1 MERRKVAVLGSTGS
15 IGRQALEVIEAMPDR
30 FQVVSLAA
38 GRNVDLLARQ
48 VARTGARLVAA
59 GDPASAAEL
68 RQRVG
73 PGVQVVWGPEGLMQ
87 AALDA
92 GADVVVVAVVGAA
105 GLVPTVRALA
115 AGKRVALANKEAL
128 VAGGRLVVDALR
140 SGGGTL
146 LPVDSEHSA
155 IFQCLEGEERRS
167 VRRLVLTASGGPFRT
182 ATLAEMERATPRE
195 ALRHPTWSMGGKI
208 TVDSATLMN
217 KGLEVIEAHW
227 LFGVG
232 YDQIRVL
239 VHPQSIVHSLV
250 EFVDG
255 SVKAQLGTPDMRLP
269 IQYALCY
276 PDRVPRVWSELSLA
290 AAGALT
296 FEEPDFERFP
306 CLGLAYEA
314 GRAGGTAPAVLNA
327 ANEVAV
333 HAFLDGKIGFLDIAR
348 CVERVLGAHTVE
360 EAEDLD
366 TVLGADAWARREA
379 EAFVARLAGQ

>member
-1 MERRKVAVLGSTGS
+1 LERRKVAVLGSTGS

-140 SGGGTL
+140 SEGG
-146 LPVDSEHSA
+146 
-155 IFQCLEGEERRS
+155 RS
-167 VRRLVLTASGGPFRT
+167 FPSTASTPPSSSV
-182 ATLAEMERATPRE
+182 LKER
-195 ALRHPTWSMGGKI
+195 SG
-208 TVDSATLMN
+208 
-217 KGLEVIEAHW
+217 
-227 LFGVG
+227 
-232 YDQIRVL
+232 
-239 VHPQSIVHSLV
+239 
-250 EFVDG
+250 
-255 SVKAQLGTPDMRLP
+255 
-269 IQYALCY
+269 
-276 PDRVPRVWSELSLA
+276 
-290 AAGALT
+290 
-296 FEEPDFERFP
+296 
-306 CLGLAYEA
+306 
-314 GRAGGTAPAVLNA
+314 
-327 ANEVAV
+327 
-333 HAFLDGKIGFLDIAR
+333 AR
-348 CVERVLGAHTVE
+348 CGA
-360 EAEDLD
+360 
-366 TVLGADAWARREA
+366 WC
-379 EAFVARLAGQ
+379 

>member
-1 MERRKVAVLGSTGS
+1 PWGRKPVFAAACRRAPRPARAGGRPRRLCYTGSEDGRLERRKVAVLGSTGS

-38 GRNVDLLARQ
+38 GRNVDFIASE
-48 VARTGARLVAA
+48 VARPGARLVAA
-59 GDPASAAEL
+59 GEPASAAEL

-167 VRRLVLTASGGPFRT
+167 VRRLVLTA
-182 ATLAEMERATPRE
+182 
-195 ALRHPTWSMGGKI
+195 
-208 TVDSATLMN
+208 
-217 KGLEVIEAHW
+217 
-227 LFGVG
+227 
-232 YDQIRVL
+232 
-239 VHPQSIVHSLV
+239 
-250 EFVDG
+250 
-255 SVKAQLGTPDMRLP
+255 
-269 IQYALCY
+269 
-276 PDRVPRVWSELSLA
+276 
-290 AAGALT
+290 
-296 FEEPDFERFP
+296 
-306 CLGLAYEA
+306 
-314 GRAGGTAPAVLNA
+314 
-327 ANEVAV
+327 
-333 HAFLDGKIGFLDIAR
+333 
-348 CVERVLGAHTVE
+348 
-360 EAEDLD
+360 
-366 TVLGADAWARREA
+366 
-379 EAFVARLAGQ
+379 